1 MKPIIREVADPS
13 EITEGFAAAFGRLVP
28 QLSRSAKIPT
38 AEELAEIVRSP
49 VTVLLVAYREGGG
62 EDSGGE
68 DGGGEDGGGEGGGG
82 EDDRAEDS
90 KAEIIGSLTL
100 VLFRIPTGLRAR
112 IEDVVVDEGAR
123 GAGVGRAL
131 NATAM
136 ERAAAAGARS
146 IDLTSGPAREAAN
159 ELYLSLGFKQRDTN
173 VYRAELQAN

>member
-1 MKPIIREVADPS
+1 MKPIVREIADPS

-28 QLSRSAKIPT
+28 QLSRSAEIPT

-49 VTVLLVAYREGGG
+49 ATVLLVAYGRG
-62 EDSGGE
+62 DGE
-68 DGGGEDGGGEGGGG
+68 DGGGEH
-82 EDDRAEDS
+82 S

-112 IEDVVVDEGAR
+112 IEDVVVDESAR

-146 IDLTSGPAREAAN
+146 IDLTSSPAREAAN

-173 VYRAELQAN
+173 VYRAEL

>member
-1 MKPIIREVADPS
+1 MKPIIREVADAS
-13 EITEGFAAAFGRLVP
+13 EVTEEFAAAFGRLVP
-28 QLSRSAKIPT
+28 QLSRRAKIPT

-49 VTVLLVAYREGGG
+49 ATVLLVAYGGSGG
-62 EDSGGE
+62 EDSWGE
-68 DGGGEDGGGEGGGG
+68 DGP
-82 EDDRAEDS
+82 AEDS

-112 IEDVVVDEGAR
+112 IEDVVVDESAR

-131 NATAM
+131 NAAAM
-136 ERAAAAGARS
+136 ERAAAAAAKS
-146 IDLTSGPAREAAN
+146 IDLTSSPAREAAN

>member
-1 MKPIIREVADPS
+1 MKPIIREVADAS
-13 EITEGFAAAFGRLVP
+13 EVTEEFAAAFGRLVP
-28 QLSRSAKIPT
+28 QLSRRVKIPT

-49 VTVLLVAYREGGG
+49 ATVLLVAYGG
-62 EDSGGE
+62 SGGE
-68 DGGGEDGGGEGGGG
+68 DGGGEDGGGESGP
-82 EDDRAEDS
+82 AEDS

-112 IEDVVVDEGAR
+112 IEDVVVDESAR

-131 NATAM
+131 NAAAM

-146 IDLTSGPAREAAN
+146 IDLTSSPAREAAN

>member
-13 EITEGFAAAFGRLVP
+13 EVTEGFAVAFGRLVP
-28 QLSRSAKIPT
+28 QLSRSAEMPT

-49 VTVLLVAYREGGG
+49 ATVLLVAYGG
-62 EDSGGE
+62 
-68 DGGGEDGGGEGGGG
+68 GGGEGGGG
-82 EDDRAEDS
+82 EHS

-112 IEDVVVDEGAR
+112 IEDVVVDESAR
-123 GAGVGRAL
+123 GAGAGRAL
-131 NATAM
+131 NAAAM
-136 ERAAAAGARS
+136 ERAATAGARS

-173 VYRAELQAN
+173 VYRAEL

>member
-28 QLSRSAKIPT
+28 QLSRSAEIPT
-38 AEELAEIVRSP
+38 SEELAEMVRSP
-49 VTVLLVAYREGGG
+49 ATVLLVAHG
-62 EDSGGE
+62 
-68 DGGGEDGGGEGGGG
+68 GGGG
-82 EDDRAEDS
+82 EHS
-90 KAEIIGSLTL
+90 KTEIIGSLTL

-112 IEDVVVDEGAR
+112 IEDVVVDESAR

-131 NATAM
+131 NEAAM

-146 IDLTSGPAREAAN
+146 IDLTSSPAREAAN

-173 VYRAELQAN
+173 VYRAEL

>member
-1 MKPIIREVADPS
+1 MKPIIREVADAS
-13 EITEGFAAAFGRLVP
+13 EVTEEFAAAFGRLVP

-49 VTVLLVAYREGGG
+49 ATVLLVAYGVEG
-62 EDSGGE
+62 SE
-68 DGGGEDGGGEGGGG
+68 DGGGEDS
-82 EDDRAEDS
+82 R
-90 KAEIIGSLTL
+90 AEIIGSLTL

-112 IEDVVVDEGAR
+112 IEDVVVDESAR
-123 GAGVGRAL
+123 GTGVGRAL
-131 NATAM
+131 NEAAM

-146 IDLTSGPAREAAN
+146 IDLTSSPAREAAN

>member
-13 EITEGFAAAFGRLVP
+13 EVTEEFAAAFGRLVP

-38 AEELAEIVRSP
+38 AEELAKTVRSP
-49 VTVLLVAYREGGG
+49 ATVLLVAYGADG
-62 EDSGGE
+62 SE
-68 DGGGEDGGGEGGGG
+68 DGGGEDGGVEGGGG
-82 EDDRAEDS
+82 EDGRAEDS
-90 KAEIIGSLTL
+90 KARIIGSLTL

-112 IEDVVVDEGAR
+112 IEDVVVDESAR

-131 NATAM
+131 NVAAM

-146 IDLTSGPAREAAN
+146 VDLTSSPAREAAN